1 MTHRLAGLQA
11 GVLALFVALA
21 VVPAAAA
28 TTASVRI
35 AGDAVGVETTVD
47 TTPGTF
53 GPDSCPGHSAA
64 GAIDKAVNANW
75 DRMKFVSTI
84 LGESHTYTNN
94 DYWNFF
100 VNDANSAVGVCD
112 HIVSPGDRI
121 LMFVQRDSA
130 AFAPTVFPLALSGA
144 PSTVAPGQPFT
155 VVVRELR
162 FDYVSPATTPV
173 PVAGATVSGGGA
185 SAQTD
190 AAGMATLSI
199 AAPGSFTL
207 RAARSNNVPSAA
219 AAVTV
224 TGAPAPPGSPPV
236 PPVPPALGP
245 APDRSAPGATI
256 VGIAEGRR
264 FARGAGPR
272 RLRAR
277 VAPDPSGLRAVKLR
291 LTRNDRGRCTY
302 FSGKSERFRRNERGG
317 RCGAVN
323 GHWFTVGSS
332 TEVDYLLPSRLPR
345 GRYVLDVKATDKADN
360 DDGARRRGSNRI
372 VFHVG

>member
-11 GVLALFVALA
+11 GVLAMFLALTIVPVAE
-21 VVPAAAA
+21 A

-35 AGDAVGVETTVD
+35 VGDAVGVETTVD

-53 GPDSCPGHSAA
+53 GPDSCPGHSAG

-84 LGESHTYTNN
+84 LGESHTYTSR

-100 VNDANSAVGVCD
+100 VNDTNSAVGICD
-112 HIVSPGDRI
+112 HTVSPGDRI
-121 LMFVQRDSA
+121 LLFVQRDSPT
-130 AFAPTVFPLALSGA
+130 FAPTVFPLTLSGA
-144 PSTVAPGQPFT
+144 PPTVAPGQPFT

-162 FDYVSPATTPV
+162 FDYASPATTPV

-190 AAGMATLSI
+190 ATGIATLSI

-207 RAARSNNVPSAA
+207 RATRPGNVPSAA
-219 AAVTV
+219 ATVTV
-224 TGAPAPPGSPPV
+224 SRAPAPPGSPPV
-236 PPVPPALGP
+236 PPVPPVLAP
-245 APDRSAPGATI
+245 AADRSAPGASV

-277 VAPDPSGLRAVKLR
+277 VAPDPSGLLAVKLR

-302 FSGKSERFRRNERGG
+302 FSGKSERFRRNERDG

-332 TEVDYLLPSRLPR
+332 VEVDYLLPTSLPR
-345 GRYVLDVKATDKADN
+345 GRYVLDVKATDKANN
-360 DDGARRRGSNRI
+360 DDDTRRRGSNRV